1 MLPEGAS
8 LTAADDSAA
17 QARPETGTLARLVRT
32 SQKVSATRGRLA
44 KRELLASLFAALSK
58 AEFSLAV
65 YYLTGAL
72 PQGRIG
78 LGYAMLKNILPVTP
92 AADARLSLTQ
102 VHERMQRFASLKGS
116 GSTAHRQDVLREL
129 LQAANAEEQNF
140 LIRLFCGEL
149 RQGALQGIVLEAVAE
164 ATQVPDGLLR
174 RAVMLRGEL
183 AEVAQLA
190 RDGGAAALA
199 AITPATFRPLQP
211 MLADSAASAHAA
223 VQRHGTSLLEF
234 KLDGARVQ
242 VHKRGGQV
250 RVYSRRLNEVT
261 TAVPEIVALG
271 KRLAAD
277 EAILDGETLALRGD
291 GKPHPFQTTM
301 RRFGRRLDVEALRAR
316 LPLSVFFFDCLYL
329 NGKDLTDLPT
339 LERLSHLRQVARAE
353 HLLPQLVTDDGN
365 RAREFL
371 AEALAAGHEGIMAK
385 ATTAS
390 YAAGNRGSDW
400 LKVKPVH
407 TLDLVVL
414 AAEWGHGRRRG
425 WLSNLHLGARDVA
438 SGEFVMLGKTF
449 KGLTD
454 EMLRWQTEVLQ
465 QLAVREQG
473 NTVFV
478 KPALV
483 VEIACN
489 DIQTSSQYPAG
500 MALRFARVKQY
511 RSDKKPDQADTL
523 DTVRSLHA
531 QTHTLP

>member
-1 MLPEGAS
+1 MAATTENS
-8 LTAADDSAA
+8 TAGRAPDF
-17 QARPETGTLARLVRT
+17 GTLGRLVQT
-32 SQKVSATRGRLA
+32 SQRVSATRGRLA
-44 KRELLASLFAALSK
+44 KRELLASLFAELSEE
-58 AEFSLAV
+58 EFSLAV
-65 YYLTGAL
+65 YYLTGVL

-78 LGYAMLKNILPVTP
+78 LGYATLKNVLPVPP
-92 AADARLSLTQ
+92 AAGARLNLGE
-102 VHERMQRFASLKGS
+102 VDRYMQRLAALKGS
-116 GSTAHRQDVLREL
+116 GSAARRQDQLREL
-129 LQAANAEEQNF
+129 LQAASAEEQNF

-164 ATQVPDGLLR
+164 ATRVPDALLR
-174 RAVMLRGEL
+174 RALMLRGEL
-183 AEVAQLA
+183 AAVAQLA

-211 MLADSAASAHAA
+211 MLADSAASADAA

-242 VHKRGGQV
+242 VHKRGGQIK
-250 RVYSRRLNEVT
+250 VYSRQLNEVT
-261 TAVPEIVALG
+261 AAVPEIVTLCEQ
-271 KRLAAD
+271 LSVE
-277 EAILDGETLALRGD
+277 EAILDGETLALRSD
-291 GKPHPFQTTM
+291 RKPHPFQTTM
-301 RRFGRRLDVEALRAR
+301 RRFGRRLDVETLRSS

-329 NGKDLTDLPT
+329 DGEDLTGLPT
-339 LERLSHLRQVARAE
+339 LERVSRLQRFVQSPQ
-353 HLLPQLVTDDGN
+353 LLPQLTTSDGSEA
-365 RAREFL
+365 RAFL
-371 AEALAAGHEGIMAK
+371 ARALAAGHEGIMAK
-385 ATTAS
+385 STTAP

-425 WLSNLHLGARDVA
+425 WLSNLHLGARDAA

-465 QLAVREQG
+465 QLAVREEG

-489 DIQTSSQYPAG
+489 DIQTSPQYPAG

-511 RSDKKPDQADTL
+511 RSDKKPREADTL
-523 DTVRSLHA
+523 DTVRTLHA
-531 QTHTLP
+531 QANQP